1 MWTSPSLSLTKD
13 CSFSE
18 RETRAEKLCPKIEL
32 KFSVSPAVLLYGK
45 CLHLFGRGT
54 QTLQEFCSTTPRAS
68 FHARRK
74 LFWHNAAMSKI
85 HYCPEKKQGNLTNS
99 QSLCALHNNCHV
111 LSTFGF
117 MEGAMNGHFVSSIG
131 IQGRKF
137 FRTLPYF
144 VNQHTISHSL
154 SPSKDYCEN
163 EKHRA
168 K

>member
-45 CLHLFGRGT
+45 CLHLFGRGI

-74 LFWHNAAMSKI
+74 PFWHHAAMSKI
-85 HYCPEKKQGNLTNS
+85 HNCPENPKGIWQIVSFCVLCIIIATFWAPSVLWREQWTDISSVALEFRAENS
-99 QSLCALHNNCHV
+99 SALCRI
-111 LSTFGF
+111 LSINT
-117 MEGAMNGHFVSSIG
+117 
-131 IQGRKF
+131 
-137 FRTLPYF
+137 
-144 VNQHTISHSL
+144 
-154 SPSKDYCEN
+154 PSATAY
-163 EKHRA
+163 HRQKITA
-168 K
+168 